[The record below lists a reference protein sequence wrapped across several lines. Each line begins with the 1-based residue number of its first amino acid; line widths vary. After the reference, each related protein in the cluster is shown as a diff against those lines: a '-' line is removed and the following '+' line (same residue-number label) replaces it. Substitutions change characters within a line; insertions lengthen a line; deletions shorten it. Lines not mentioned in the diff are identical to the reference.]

1 MIHLNMDMSGNILI
15 QKQIDRDRQIFLIV
29 FKINMLKAEQV
40 DIEIDRQKY
49 IDKTD
54 IYIDI
59 QVETQKGRQ
68 VERYIGIQIDRLI
81 D

>member
-15 QKQIDRDRQIFLIV
+15 QKQIERDRQIFLIV

-68 VERYIGIQIDRLI
+68 VERYIGIQID
-81 D
+81 

>member
-1 MIHLNMDMSGNILI
+1 
-15 QKQIDRDRQIFLIV
+15 
-29 FKINMLKAEQV
+29 MLKAEQV

-68 VERYIGIQIDRLI
+68 VERYIGIQID
-81 D
+81 